1 MIKYKCRYMYDE
13 WNCMVECLE
22 KKTEYTVLQ
31 FHSQYFNTKMHIG
44 SNDNEF
50 WCFFPEYNKFT
61 ELLSPIDL
69 YKNIDILSELFE
81 NPYEIMMIAKGIK
94 KYLETQLEEDTVE
107 IHIEKLKGHVYTN
120 KVKVVLYDEE
130 RDVYHLIYKIN
141 RSKNECMMASYRG
154 TSPNNYEVCLPF
166 IDSLDH
172 HFGHCRILN
181 DHKYLNK
188 DIHDIERIF
197 LNKFKNE
204 VVS

>member
-13 WNCMVECLE
+13 WNCTVECLE
-22 KKTEYTVLQ
+22 KKTEYTVLE

-172 HFGHCRILN
+172 HFGHCRILKN
-181 DHKYLNK
+181 HKYLNK